1 MPRHS
6 SSLSSKKCPPNKFS
20 FFSGCVSWDSS
31 LTCLLLGALLIICVI
46 FMSSQQL
53 PYGVTRSNI
62 IEEKRNKAKKLA
74 LTINGMNPSY
84 ITDSLDN
91 NNNTHNTHNTNNT
104 HNTHNNH
111 NIKRVN
117 DLFEPNDVDSNP
129 HEGTGTPISNKIK
142 YDINVNIRDVN
153 PERPNPNQVSYLQ
166 YEANK
171 ASERI
176 INPLLPPERS
186 YTNTYGTPINIPSR
200 GPSQSYQQIGIL
212 YKETIANTEQQPGNN
227 NESSILPLF
236 GRPTFNGSK
245 KWNYYTSSDKFH
257 NFKIPITK
265 DGRKCN
271 DDFGCDEIMNG
282 DMIDIPSYNGKF
294 KVEIYSYDRPSYIPY
309 VY

>member
-1 MPRHS
+1 MPRSSSSS
-6 SSLSSKKCPPNKFS
+6 SSLKKCPPNKFG
-20 FFSGCVSWDSS
+20 FLSGCVSWDTS
-31 LTCLLLGALLIICVI
+31 LTCILLGALILICVLLLNT
-46 FMSSQQL
+46 QQL
-53 PYGVTRSNI
+53 PYGV
-62 IEEKRNKAKKLA
+62 KRGDIVETKRALAKQHA
-74 LTINGMNPSY
+74 LTINGSEPNLLR
-84 ITDSLDN
+84 SLKSNERNRNSN
-91 NNNTHNTHNTNNT
+91 NN
-104 HNTHNNH
+104 
-111 NIKRVN
+111 IVSRVN
-117 DLFEPNDVDSNP
+117 ELFESNDEDRNP
-129 HEGTGTPISNKIK
+129 HEGTGTPTSERIK
-142 YDINVNIRDVN
+142 YDINVNIRDSN
-153 PERPNPNQVSYLQ
+153 PERPNPNQLSYLQ

-200 GPSQSYQQIGIL
+200 GPSQSYQQVGIL

-227 NESSILPLF
+227 NETSILPLF
-236 GRPTFNGSK
+236 GRPTFNGSR

-271 DDFGCDEIMNG
+271 DDLGCDEIMNG

-294 KVEIYSYDRPSYIPY
+294 KVDIYSYDRPSYIPY

>member
-1 MPRHS
+1 MPRSSSS
-6 SSLSSKKCPPNKFS
+6 SSLKKCPPNKFG
-20 FFSGCVSWDSS
+20 FLSGCVSWDTS
-31 LTCLLLGALLIICVI
+31 LTCILLGALILICVLLLNT
-46 FMSSQQL
+46 QQL
-53 PYGVTRSNI
+53 PYGVKRGDIVES
-62 IEEKRNKAKKLA
+62 KRNLAKQHA
-74 LTINGMNPSY
+74 LTINGSEPNLLR
-84 ITDSLDN
+84 SLKSN
-91 NNNTHNTHNTNNT
+91 ERNR
-104 HNTHNNH
+104 THNN
-111 NIKRVN
+111 NIVSRVN
-117 DLFEPNDVDSNP
+117 ELFESNDEDRSH
-129 HEGTGTPISNKIK
+129 HEGTGTPTSERIK
-142 YDINVNIRDVN
+142 YDINVNIRDSN
-153 PERPNPNQVSYLQ
+153 PERPNPNQLSYLQ

-200 GPSQSYQQIGIL
+200 GPSQSYQQVGIL

-227 NESSILPLF
+227 NETSILPLF
-236 GRPTFNGSK
+236 GRPTFNGSR

-294 KVEIYSYDRPSYIPY
+294 KVDIYSYDRPSYIPY

>member
-1 MPRHS
+1 MPRSSSSS
-6 SSLSSKKCPPNKFS
+6 SSLKKCPPNKFG
-20 FFSGCVSWDSS
+20 FLSGCVSWDTS
-31 LTCLLLGALLIICVI
+31 LTCILLGALILICVLLLNT
-46 FMSSQQL
+46 QQL
-53 PYGVTRSNI
+53 PYGVKQGDIVES
-62 IEEKRNKAKKLA
+62 KRALAKQHA
-74 LTINGMNPSY
+74 LTINGSEPNLLR
-84 ITDSLDN
+84 SLKSNERNRNHN
-91 NNNTHNTHNTNNT
+91 NN
-104 HNTHNNH
+104 
-111 NIKRVN
+111 IVSRVN
-117 DLFEPNDVDSNP
+117 ELFESNDEDRSP
-129 HEGTGTPISNKIK
+129 HEGTGTPTSERIK
-142 YDINVNIRDVN
+142 YDINVNIRDSN
-153 PERPNPNQVSYLQ
+153 PERPNPNQLSYLQ

-200 GPSQSYQQIGIL
+200 GPSQSYQQVGIL

-227 NESSILPLF
+227 NETSILPLF
-236 GRPTFNGSK
+236 GRPTFNGSR

-294 KVEIYSYDRPSYIPY
+294 KVDIYSYDRPSYIPY

>member
-1 MPRHS
+1 MPRS
-6 SSLSSKKCPPNKFS
+6 SSSSSFLKKCPPNKFG
-20 FFSGCVSWDSS
+20 FLSGCVSWDTS
-31 LTCLLLGALLIICVI
+31 LTFFLLGALIIICI
-46 FMSSQQL
+46 LLLHTQQL
-53 PYGVTRSNI
+53 PYGVKQGDI
-62 IEEKRNKAKKLA
+62 IEAKRALAKQHA
-74 LTINGMNPSY
+74 LTINGVKPSQS
-84 ITDSLDN
+84 TTNSRA
-91 NNNTHNTHNTNNT
+91 NNNTFS
-104 HNTHNNH
+104 
-111 NIKRVN
+111 RVSE
-117 DLFEPNDVDSNP
+117 LFEPNDNDRNP
-129 HEGTGTPISNKIK
+129 HNETGTPVSERIK

-153 PERPNPNQVSYLQ
+153 PERPNPNQLSYLQ

-171 ASERI
+171 AAERI

-186 YTNTYGTPINIPSR
+186 YVNTYGTPINIPSR

-212 YKETIANTEQQPGNN
+212 YKETITNTDQQPGNN

-271 DDFGCDEIMNG
+271 DDLGCDEIMNG

-294 KVEIYSYDRPSYIPY
+294 KVDIYSYDRPSYIPY

>member
-53 PYGVTRSNI
+53 PYGVKRSNI
-62 IEEKRNKAKKLA
+62 IEEKRNTAKKLA

-91 NNNTHNTHNTNNT
+91 NNNTHNTHNTHNN
-104 HNTHNNH
+104 HNNH

-153 PERPNPNQVSYLQ
+153 PERPNPNQISYLQ

-186 YTNTYGTPINIPSR
+186 YTNTYGTPIC
-200 GPSQSYQQIGIL
+200 
-212 YKETIANTEQQPGNN
+212 
-227 NESSILPLF
+227 
-236 GRPTFNGSK
+236 
-245 KWNYYTSSDKFH
+245 W
-257 NFKIPITK
+257 
-265 DGRKCN
+265 
-271 DDFGCDEIMNG
+271 
-282 DMIDIPSYNGKF
+282 
-294 KVEIYSYDRPSYIPY
+294 
-309 VY
+309 

>member
-1 MPRHS
+1 MPRSSSSS
-6 SSLSSKKCPPNKFS
+6 SSLKKCPPNKFG
-20 FFSGCVSWDSS
+20 FLSGCVSWDTS
-31 LTCLLLGALLIICVI
+31 LTCILLGALILICVLLLNT
-46 FMSSQQL
+46 QQL
-53 PYGVTRSNI
+53 PYGVKQGDIVES
-62 IEEKRNKAKKLA
+62 KRALAKQHA
-74 LTINGMNPSY
+74 LTINGSEPNLLR
-84 ITDSLDN
+84 SLKSNERNRNHN
-91 NNNTHNTHNTNNT
+91 NN
-104 HNTHNNH
+104 
-111 NIKRVN
+111 IVSRVN
-117 DLFEPNDVDSNP
+117 ELFESNDEDRSP
-129 HEGTGTPISNKIK
+129 HEGTGTPTSERIK
-142 YDINVNIRDVN
+142 YDINVNIRDSN
-153 PERPNPNQVSYLQ
+153 PERPNPNQLSYLQ

-200 GPSQSYQQIGIL
+200 GPSQSYQQVGIL

-227 NESSILPLF
+227 NETSILPLF
-236 GRPTFNGSK
+236 GRPTFNGSR

-294 KVEIYSYDRPSYIPY
+294 KVDIY
-309 VY
+309 

>member
-1 MPRHS
+1 MPRSSSSS
-6 SSLSSKKCPPNKFS
+6 SSLKKCPPNKFG
-20 FFSGCVSWDSS
+20 FLSGCVSWDTS
-31 LTCLLLGALLIICVI
+31 LTCILLGALILICVLLLNT
-46 FMSSQQL
+46 QQL
-53 PYGVTRSNI
+53 HYGVKQGDIVES
-62 IEEKRNKAKKLA
+62 KRALAKQHA
-74 LTINGMNPSY
+74 LTINGSEPNLLR
-84 ITDSLDN
+84 SLKSNERNRNHN
-91 NNNTHNTHNTNNT
+91 NN
-104 HNTHNNH
+104 
-111 NIKRVN
+111 IVSRVN
-117 DLFEPNDVDSNP
+117 ELFESNDEDRSP
-129 HEGTGTPISNKIK
+129 HEGTGTPTSERIK
-142 YDINVNIRDVN
+142 YDINVNIRDSN
-153 PERPNPNQVSYLQ
+153 PERPNPNQLSYLQ

-200 GPSQSYQQIGIL
+200 GPSQSYQQVGIL

-227 NESSILPLF
+227 NETSILPLF
-236 GRPTFNGSK
+236 GRPTFNGSR

-294 KVEIYSYDRPSYIPY
+294 KVDIYSYDRPSYIPY

>member
-1 MPRHS
+1 MPRS
-6 SSLSSKKCPPNKFS
+6 SSSSSSSKKCPPNKFG
-20 FFSGCVSWDSS
+20 FLSGCVSWDTS
-31 LTCLLLGALLIICVI
+31 LTCILLGALILICVLLLNT
-46 FMSSQQL
+46 QQL
-53 PYGVTRSNI
+53 PYGVKRGDI
-62 IEEKRNKAKKLA
+62 VEAKRNLAKQHA
-74 LTINGMNPSY
+74 LTINGSEPNLLR
-84 ITDSLDN
+84 SLKSNERNRNSN
-91 NNNTHNTHNTNNT
+91 NN
-104 HNTHNNH
+104 
-111 NIKRVN
+111 IVSRVN
-117 DLFEPNDVDSNP
+117 ELFESNDEDRSP
-129 HEGTGTPISNKIK
+129 HEGTGTPTSERIK
-142 YDINVNIRDVN
+142 YDINVNIRDSN
-153 PERPNPNQVSYLQ
+153 PERPNPNQLSYLQ

-200 GPSQSYQQIGIL
+200 GPSQSYQQVGIL

-227 NESSILPLF
+227 NETSILPLF
-236 GRPTFNGSK
+236 GRPTFNGSR

-271 DDFGCDEIMNG
+271 DDLGCDEIMNG

-294 KVEIYSYDRPSYIPY
+294 KVDIYSYDRPSYIPY

>member
-1 MPRHS
+1 MPRSSSSS
-6 SSLSSKKCPPNKFS
+6 SSLKKCPPNKFG
-20 FFSGCVSWDSS
+20 FLSGCVSWDTS
-31 LTCLLLGALLIICVI
+31 LTCILLGALILICVLLLNT
-46 FMSSQQL
+46 QQL
-53 PYGVTRSNI
+53 PYGVKRGDIVES
-62 IEEKRNKAKKLA
+62 KRNLAKQHA
-74 LTINGMNPSY
+74 LTINGSEPNLLR
-84 ITDSLDN
+84 SLKSNERNRNHN
-91 NNNTHNTHNTNNT
+91 NN
-104 HNTHNNH
+104 
-111 NIKRVN
+111 IVSRVN
-117 DLFEPNDVDSNP
+117 ELFESNDEDRSP
-129 HEGTGTPISNKIK
+129 HEGTGTPTSERIK
-142 YDINVNIRDVN
+142 YDINVNIRDSN
-153 PERPNPNQVSYLQ
+153 PERPNPNQLSYLQ

-200 GPSQSYQQIGIL
+200 GPSQSYQQVGIL

-227 NESSILPLF
+227 NETSILPLF
-236 GRPTFNGSK
+236 GRPTFNGSR

-271 DDFGCDEIMNG
+271 DDLGCDEIMNG

-294 KVEIYSYDRPSYIPY
+294 KVDIYSYDRPSYIPY

>member
-1 MPRHS
+1 MPRSSSSS
-6 SSLSSKKCPPNKFS
+6 SSLKKCPPNKFG
-20 FFSGCVSWDSS
+20 FLSGCVSWDTS
-31 LTCLLLGALLIICVI
+31 LTCILLGALILICVLLLNT
-46 FMSSQQL
+46 QQL
-53 PYGVTRSNI
+53 PYGV
-62 IEEKRNKAKKLA
+62 KRGDIVEAKRAIAKQHA
-74 LTINGMNPSY
+74 LTINGSEPNLLR
-84 ITDSLDN
+84 SLKSNERNRNHN
-91 NNNTHNTHNTNNT
+91 NN
-104 HNTHNNH
+104 
-111 NIKRVN
+111 IVSRVN
-117 DLFEPNDVDSNP
+117 ELFESNDEDRNP
-129 HEGTGTPISNKIK
+129 HEGTGTPTSERIK
-142 YDINVNIRDVN
+142 YDINVNIRDSN
-153 PERPNPNQVSYLQ
+153 PERPNPNQLSYLQ

-200 GPSQSYQQIGIL
+200 GPSQSYQQVGIL

-227 NESSILPLF
+227 NETSILPLF
-236 GRPTFNGSK
+236 GRPTFNGSR

-271 DDFGCDEIMNG
+271 DDLGCDEIMNG

-294 KVEIYSYDRPSYIPY
+294 KVDIYSYDRPSYIPY